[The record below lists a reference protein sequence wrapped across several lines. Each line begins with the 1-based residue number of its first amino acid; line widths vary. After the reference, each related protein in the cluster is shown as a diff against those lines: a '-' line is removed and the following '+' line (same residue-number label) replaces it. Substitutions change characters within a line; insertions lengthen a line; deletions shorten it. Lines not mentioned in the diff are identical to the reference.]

1 MAMPA
6 KILIVEDEILVA
18 VALKMTLE
26 SLGHT
31 PVGIAP
37 DLPTA
42 LAIGGDARPD
52 LALVD
57 LNLRDGLTGPQIGEK
72 LCAKHGIAVLFVT
85 ANPRILGDGI
95 AGTIG
100 VLTKPTDRESI
111 EAAVSYALRVSEGDA
126 DARPPKTLRTFS
138 KAA

>member
-1 MAMPA
+1 MSA

-26 SLGHT
+26 GLGYKT
-31 PVGIAP
+31 VGIAP

-42 LAIGGDARPD
+42 LALAGDARPD

-72 LCAKHGIAVLFVT
+72 LCTKHDIAVLFVT
-85 ANPRILGDGI
+85 ANPCILGDGI
-95 AGTIG
+95 AGAIG

-111 EAAVSYALRVSEGDA
+111 ATAVGYALRVSKGDV
-126 DARPPKTLRTFS
+126 DATPPSILKTFS